1 MINSV
6 ATDGK
11 GIVLLPGEG
20 ETVSL
25 PGNKITVVHG
35 EPDGAYSLVE
45 WVSAPGVPGTPLHI
59 HRITDEAFYV
69 LEGTFGF
76 QVGERTVDGAAG
88 AFFYVPKGLEHT
100 FWNQGPTP
108 ARMLIMM
115 SPPGFERYFEEL
127 AEGLA
132 SAGENEEVAM
142 GVRKTLSEK
151 HDIEVVGP
159 PHHATG

>member
-1 MINSV
+1 M
-6 ATDGK
+6 TMDK
-11 GIVLLPGEG
+11 GSLVLLPGEG
-20 ETVSL
+20 TTVRL
-25 PGNKITVVHG
+25 PGNEITLMLG
-35 EPDGAYSLVE
+35 RPDGAYSLVE

-59 HRITDEAFYV
+59 HRMTDEAFYV

-88 AFFYVPKGLEHT
+88 AFFYVPKGLEHA

-115 SPPGFERYFEEL
+115 SPPGFERYVEEL

-132 SAGENEEVAM
+132 SAGEDEEAAM
-142 GVRKTLSEK
+142 SVRKSLSEK

-159 PHHATG
+159 PRQATG

>member
-1 MINSV
+1 M
-6 ATDGK
+6 TMDK
-11 GIVLLPGEG
+11 GSLVLLPGEG
-20 ETVSL
+20 TTVRL
-25 PGNKITVVHG
+25 PGNEITLMLG
-35 EPDGAYSLVE
+35 RPDGAYSLVE

-88 AFFYVPKGLEHT
+88 AFFYVPKGLEHA

-108 ARMLIMM
+108 ARMLIMI

-132 SAGENEEVAM
+132 SAGEDEEAAM
-142 GVRKTLSEK
+142 SVRKTLSEK

-159 PHHATG
+159 PHQATG

>member
-1 MINSV
+1 M
-6 ATDGK
+6 DK
-11 GIVLLPGEG
+11 GSLVLLPGEG
-20 ETVSL
+20 TTVRL
-25 PGNKITVVHG
+25 PGNEITLMLG
-35 EPDGAYSLVE
+35 RPDGAYSLVE

-88 AFFYVPKGLEHT
+88 AFFYVPKGLEHA

-115 SPPGFERYFEEL
+115 SPPGFERYVEEL

-132 SAGENEEVAM
+132 SAGEDEVAAM
-142 GVRKTLSEK
+142 SVRKTLSEK

-159 PHHATG
+159 PHQATG

>member
-1 MINSV
+1 M
-6 ATDGK
+6 TMDK
-11 GIVLLPGEG
+11 GSLVLLPGEG
-20 ETVSL
+20 TTVRL
-25 PGNKITVVHG
+25 PGNEITLMLG
-35 EPDGAYSLVE
+35 RPDGAYSLVE

-88 AFFYVPKGLEHT
+88 AFFYVPKGLEHAY
-100 FWNQGPTP
+100 WNQGPTP

-132 SAGENEEVAM
+132 SAGEDEEAAM
-142 GVRKTLSEK
+142 SVRKTLSEK

-159 PHHATG
+159 PRQATG